1 MKLKL
6 FNHTG
11 IAGGLLIYLALLDKS
26 SSKEITKKR
35 TARMILTCRPL
46 FAQEIGF
53 CIRYFAAFSIFSVCS
68 SALREFPLSCASSPR
83 SIL

>member
-26 SSKEITKKR
+26 SSKEITKK
-35 TARMILTCRPL
+35 ASAHRPSSRSVH
-46 FAQEIGF
+46 ACG
-53 CIRYFAAFSIFSVCS
+53 IF
-68 SALREFPLSCASSPR
+68 L
-83 SIL
+83 

>member
-26 SSKEITKKR
+26 SSKEITIKTR
-35 TARMILTCRPL
+35 GCLPL
-46 FAQEIGF
+46 EI
-53 CIRYFAAFSIFSVCS
+53 
-68 SALREFPLSCASSPR
+68 ALLKSDESTHL
-83 SIL
+83 